1 LIPAPWSAWSK
12 QVDGSAPNL
21 TRVALHVLP
30 APTSAVTVAFMTL
43 PDGAEVLVTPSIV
56 AASVVIRAPA
66 APGQAPKATPT
77 TTKRTRTLDTVP
89 RRSHPSG

>member
-1 LIPAPWSAWSK
+1 
-12 QVDGSAPNL
+12 
-21 TRVALHVLP
+21 
-30 APTSAVTVAFMTL
+30 MTL

-66 APGQAPKATPT
+66 APGQAAKATPT

-89 RRSHPSG
+89 GRSHPSG

>member
-1 LIPAPWSAWSK
+1 
-12 QVDGSAPNL
+12 
-21 TRVALHVLP
+21 
-30 APTSAVTVAFMTL
+30 MTL

-66 APGQAPKATPT
+66 APGQAAKARET
-77 TTKRTRTLDTVP
+77 TTNTTRALDTFA